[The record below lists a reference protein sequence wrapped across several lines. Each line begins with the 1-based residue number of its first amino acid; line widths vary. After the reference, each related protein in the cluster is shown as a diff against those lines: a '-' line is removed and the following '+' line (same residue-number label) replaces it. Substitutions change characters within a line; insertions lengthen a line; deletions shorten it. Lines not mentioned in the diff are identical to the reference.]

1 MIFFAFGL
9 VEYIVLAI
17 ALVILLVT
25 VVLLFVFVRKKALQR
40 FALLRYF
47 YPVIRKTA
55 VYYDFYLINQLQIQL
70 INNESL
76 FIDHVLFCNKYIY
89 VINDYLYKGA
99 LTGNPQDLKWIL
111 KNKKGE
117 EKMVDS
123 PLLETK
129 QLLQKLSLRTSLD
142 HSNFIGITLVS
153 KDTKITDLDVNDS
166 QNFVIDTKDFTKLIL
181 KIEGRD
187 ISPLNP
193 EELKKRVHEIDDL
206 NMRRLRGQ
214 KWPQKK

>member
-25 VVLLFVFVRKKALQR
+25 LVLLFVFVRKKALQR

-76 FIDHVLFCNKYIY
+76 FIDHVLFGNKYIY

-142 HSNFIGITLVS
+142 HNNFIGITLVS

-166 QNFVIDTKDFTKLIL
+166 QNFIIDTKDFTKLIL